1 MRKRPT
7 DDSQRHDAQCDDSQR
22 DASQRSAAGHDNAD
36 APLDERAVAAARA
49 ELRGER
55 TGILG
60 ATGRLSLPQL
70 DPPRRVPERWSFIHV
85 MDRLEEAFRILRRLP
100 ISTRP
105 RGYVTSMPFHVYDRA
120 DLNAQ
125 LETYELERLARLRN
139 RVRIPPSPAEIARME
154 EALRWPAQFF
164 DENQKM
170 QERRYAD
177 QRVALGDLAQKLD
190 KHAASI
196 ESIRPTVAALELARS
211 KLVTW
216 ASIGFASVVLLGWI
230 VEAAIKWAVTATL
243 SHFQ

>member
-1 MRKRPT
+1 MRNRPPR
-7 DDSQRHDAQCDDSQR
+7 DSQCHDAQRADSQR
-22 DASQRSAAGHDNAD
+22 DASLRTAAERGDTEAV
-36 APLDERAVAAARA
+36 LDERAVAAARA

-60 ATGRLSLPQL
+60 ATGRLSLPRL
-70 DPPRRVPERWSFIHV
+70 SPPRRVPERWTFVVV
-85 MDRLEEAFRILRRLP
+85 MDRLEEAFRTLRRLP
-100 ISTRP
+100 ITTRP
-105 RGYVTSMPFHVYDRA
+105 RGYVNSMPFYVYDRG

-154 EALRWPAQFF
+154 EALRWPALFL

-177 QRVALGDLAQKLD
+177 QRVALSDLAQKLD

-196 ESIRPTVAALELARS
+196 EAIRPTVAALELARS